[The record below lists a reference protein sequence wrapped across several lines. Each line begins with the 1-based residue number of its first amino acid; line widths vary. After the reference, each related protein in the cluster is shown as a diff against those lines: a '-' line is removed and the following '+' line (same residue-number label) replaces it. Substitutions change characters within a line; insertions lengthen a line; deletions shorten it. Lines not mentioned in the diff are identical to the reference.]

1 MQFFHESK
9 VFFIINFL
17 SETLAYLK
25 FPLSVSLPD
34 HLNFLQCLSRF
45 RVAFKTS
52 ISNQGLVL
60 DFTLKVLIGETEST
74 ADKNLVTKSC
84 YAWFTQVWVV
94 RKFYW
99 SWSIRKKFIWVIF
112 HWHESNFVM
121 PISFLLTARNL
132 KLFG

>member
-1 MQFFHESK
+1 MQFFPQSK

-25 FPLSVSLPD
+25 LPLSVSLPD
-34 HLNFLQCLSRF
+34 HLNFLQCLSGF

-74 ADKNLVTKSC
+74 ADKNLVTKVLLRMVHTGMSSQEILLILI
-84 YAWFTQVWVV
+84 YPQ
-94 RKFYW
+94 K
-99 SWSIRKKFIWVIF
+99 I
-112 HWHESNFVM
+112 HLSNF
-121 PISFLLTARNL
+121 SFT
-132 KLFG
+132 